1 MSVPSLKAP
10 ATVSNTKT
18 TRSKRESKSSP
29 GASPVNQEKTIR
41 PKTREHKSSSK
52 LSPTKMANTM
62 SSAKNAPKRT
72 SRRPSRSRKRKY
84 SKKKSVRPV
93 SYLDPAIWGPAG
105 WTFLHAITFEFPE
118 RPSYEQRLS
127 MSMLMWSVAE
137 LLPCQQCCAEFTNVL
152 EEYAICPDC
161 PIIKGGRSVLAPW
174 LVKVHNEVNERLD
187 KPQVPYAKVQKL
199 YYQEGDVD
207 CDEYKN

>member
-1 MSVPSLKAP
+1 MSTTSSSDPARVNISRKHPDENPSRGVSLVKTTNKGNKTKVVRKKKETKSLEKP
-10 ATVSNTKT
+10 LLTSNTNAQKIVQ
-18 TRSKRESKSSP
+18 KR
-29 GASPVNQEKTIR
+29 I
-41 PKTREHKSSSK
+41 
-52 LSPTKMANTM
+52 
-62 SSAKNAPKRT
+62 

-84 SKKKSVRPV
+84 SKKKTVRPI

-118 RPSYEQRLS
+118 RPTYENRLS
-127 MSMLMWSVAE
+127 MSMLMWSVAD
-137 LLPCQQCCAEFTNVL
+137 LLPCQQCCDEFTSVL

-187 KPQVPYAKVQKL
+187 KPYMSYSKVQKL
-199 YYQEGDVD
+199 YYDTGEVD